1 MLNFIIDTNSLISA
15 LVKDSATR
23 KILFHPEFAFH
34 APVHLCDE
42 ITSHFGEMAK
52 KSGFS
57 EDETKLL
64 FNFLTSYIKF
74 HSTEEFKDKLNEA
87 ALLISHLNDLEF
99 VALALAIPND
109 GIWTAD
115 KHFENQNKIKIW
127 KTQELLKFI

>member
-1 MLNFIIDTNSLISA
+1 
-15 LVKDSATR
+15 
-23 KILFHPEFAFH
+23 
-34 APVHLCDE
+34 
-42 ITSHFGEMAK
+42 MAK

-87 ALLISHLNDLEF
+87 TLLIPHLNDLEF

-115 KHFENQNKIKIW
+115 KHFEKQNKIKIW